1 MKRNRMLFFAVPLM
15 IILICVVVY
24 QYGYLGI
31 RAKAAYIR
39 EEQDIKLKL
48 LAKYGALIAEK
59 PLIEKQ
65 ISTLKASRKS
75 DDSKLIEG
83 QTPSLAAAALQET
96 VKSIVVAKGGT
107 ISSERVSK
115 PEELGKFKVITVSI
129 DAVLPATTALS
140 DILYSIETRTPNL
153 IVKELDTRVRNPYAK
168 GQKDLMVRMDI
179 SALAGVN

>member
-1 MKRNRMLFFAVPLM
+1 MKRNRILFFAVPLM
-15 IILICVVVY
+15 IILICAVVY

-31 RAKAAYIR
+31 RAKTAYVK
-39 EEQDIKLKL
+39 EEQDIRLKL
-48 LAKYGALIAEK
+48 LQKYMALIAEK
-59 PLIEKQ
+59 PFIEKQ
-65 ISTLKASRKS
+65 ISSLKTVRKS

-83 QTPSLAAAALQET
+83 QTPSLAAAALQEII
-96 VKSIVVAKGGT
+96 KGIVISKGGT

-153 IVKELDTRVRNPYAK
+153 IIKELDARVRNPR
-168 GQKDLMVRMDI
+168 GQKDLMVKMDI
-179 SALAGVN
+179 SALTGVK